1 MRGDSHGDVEAVDE
15 RDTVGG
21 EVVVA
26 VVEAELGQGGWS
38 GPAESV
44 AFQAVAAVASDAGE
58 FAVGV
63 GAAGSG
69 PDPAR
74 PVLGRSGE
82 GAVGEAME
90 IEAATF
96 EDWVAGVGLDGR
108 PDGEGAV
115 VD

>member
-1 MRGDSHGDVEAVDE
+1 MRGDGQGDVEPVDE

-26 VVEAELGQGGWS
+26 VVKGELCQRGWC
-38 GPAESV
+38 GPTESV
-44 AFQAVAAVASDAGE
+44 AFQAAAAVTRDAGE
-58 FAVGV
+58 LAVGF

-96 EDWVAGVGLDGR
+96 EDWVAGVGLNGR